1 MHELKNI
8 TFVLHLILISS
19 RPENLKIILLRTDR
33 AEILIVKEDSNKSET
48 TLNQSALK
56 KWFIIWEM
64 CRNFQSSK
72 GVCGSG
78 SQVWEGLPV
87 MGTITGHIGL
97 CQTIYLPWDNFR
109 FLDSIA
115 ELLRKWWP
123 VLDSWYLTEGISMLL
138 QYSIKSNLQYPTGS
152 FISRGEM

>member
-56 KWFIIWEM
+56 KWFII
-64 CRNFQSSK
+64 
-72 GVCGSG
+72 
-78 SQVWEGLPV
+78 
-87 MGTITGHIGL
+87 
-97 CQTIYLPWDNFR
+97 
-109 FLDSIA
+109 
-115 ELLRKWWP
+115 
-123 VLDSWYLTEGISMLL
+123 
-138 QYSIKSNLQYPTGS
+138 
-152 FISRGEM
+152 